1 MCVSAVPLLLPPG
14 CSITAQPPGLGLPL
28 AGWVLEAL
36 KVPASVPC
44 VAAAGGAAQP
54 QEQAMLTKLSLYT

>member
-1 MCVSAVPLLLPPG
+1 MRVFAVLLLLPPG
-14 CSITAQPPGLGLPL
+14 CSITAQTPDLGLPL

-36 KVPASVPC
+36 EVPASVPC
-44 VAAAGGAAQP
+44 VVAAGGAAQP